1 MLIAGLGGLV
11 VGLLLRSRLLPSL
24 VGDSMMNHGKQV
36 STAEFASSTAWFFFV
51 FAGVCIVG
59 SVIWTLMLTRKK

>member
-11 VGLLLRSRLLPSL
+11 VGLLFRSRLLPSV
-24 VGDSMMNHGKQV
+24 VGDTMMNHGKQV
-36 STAEFASSTAWFFFV
+36 STAEFAASKAWFFFV

-59 SVIWTLMLTRKK
+59 SVIWMLVLKRKQ